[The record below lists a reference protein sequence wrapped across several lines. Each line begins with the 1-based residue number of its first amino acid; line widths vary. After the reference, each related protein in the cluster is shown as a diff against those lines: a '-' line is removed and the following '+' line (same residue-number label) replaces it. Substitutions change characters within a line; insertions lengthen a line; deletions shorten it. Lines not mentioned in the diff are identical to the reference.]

1 MLKNEIL
8 NVDGTNWFVREAV
21 TTVIARQMG
30 RHHVRA
36 TVSNPPGAGFWE
48 VGYVWQR
55 PGAGLYGK
63 AYDVTLA
70 RAPTF
75 EAALDKARKK
85 IKPEETGGAA

>member
-1 MLKNEIL
+1 MNTSY
-8 NVDGTNWFVREAV
+8 VHGTPEQREQAAAV
-21 TTVIARQMG
+21 TAVIARQMG

-70 RAPTF
+70 RGDTF
-75 EAALDKARKK
+75 EQALEKARRK
-85 IKPEETGGAA
+85 IKSAP